1 MLNIILRACTNHVQA
16 LNFCFIM
23 CSLKSSNT
31 LFKDLSLSGKNK
43 LKVCNLSAYG
53 DAGAFNL

>member
-1 MLNIILRACTNHVQA
+1 MLNIILGACTNHVQA
-16 LNFCFIM
+16 PNFCFIM

-31 LFKDLSLSGKNK
+31 LFKDLSLFGKNK
-43 LKVCNLSAYG
+43 LKVCNLYG

>member
-23 CSLKSSNT
+23 CSLKSSNM
-31 LFKDLSLSGKNK
+31 LFKDLSLFGKNK
-43 LKVCNLSAYG
+43 LKVCNLYG